1 MTLRTCILGMVIS
14 TFLCFVSL
22 ILILIYIDPE
32 TAGFIAVILFFLVLF
47 LFLSGFFAV
56 FGFYLRI
63 KLLKNKTGFHQIGVA
78 FRQGI
83 FLSLIF
89 TGMLVL
95 QSFEMLYFWSV
106 ALFII
111 SIGLLELYSMS
122 KN

>member
-1 MTLRTCILGMVIS
+1 MTLRTCILGMIIS

-22 ILILIYIDPE
+22 ILILLYINPE
-32 TAGFIAVILFFLVLF
+32 TAGFIGAILFFLVLF
-47 LFLSGFFAV
+47 LFLSGFFGV
-56 FGFYLRI
+56 LGFYLRT
-63 KLLKNKTGFHQIGVA
+63 KLSKNKTGFHQIGVA
-78 FRQGI
+78 FRQGV
-83 FLSLIF
+83 FFSLIF

-95 QSFEMLYFWSV
+95 QILEMFYFWSV